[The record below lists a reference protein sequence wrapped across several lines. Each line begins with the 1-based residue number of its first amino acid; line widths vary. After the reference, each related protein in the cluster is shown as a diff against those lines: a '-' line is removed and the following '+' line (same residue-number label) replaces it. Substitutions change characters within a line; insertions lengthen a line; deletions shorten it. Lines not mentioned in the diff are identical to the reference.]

1 MKKLLLPLGL
11 AAALCSP
18 APAWAQTTL
27 TLERALDQ
35 AISRNPAIAAA
46 IKEVEAADG
55 ATRQAGVWRN
65 PELNATVEDTRP
77 ESRTTTFTVGIPL
90 ELGGKRSARVTAAER
105 AAGVAAAELNQVRAD
120 VRSRII
126 NAFFGVLVAQERA
139 QLADSSVGIATRAAD
154 AVTKRVAAGK
164 VSPVDETRA
173 RVDLAQTQLEAV
185 EARSELQTARFAL
198 ATQLGDGAPAFD
210 AVQGDVIKPP
220 ARPDLAELVAQ
231 IEDAPALAA
240 GRLEVERRKAV
251 ADVERSKGAPDLM
264 LTLGGKRDASIG
276 RNQAVIGLSIPLPLF
291 DRNQG
296 AILEASRR
304 AEKADDELRSARLRL
319 LAELQDA
326 SNRLSVAHT
335 SLQTL
340 QSTVLPSAQQAYEA
354 ASKGFDAGKFGFL
367 EVIDAQRA
375 LLQVRA
381 RYLNT
386 LAAAYQAAAA
396 IDRITGR

>member
-1 MKKLLLPLGL
+1 MKKLLWPLGL
-11 AAALCSP
+11 AATLCSP
-18 APAWAQTTL
+18 VPLWAQATL

-35 AISRNPAIAAA
+35 ATSQNPAIAAA
-46 IKEVEAADG
+46 IKEVEAAEG
-55 ATRQAGVWRN
+55 ASRYAGVWRN
-65 PELNATVEDTRP
+65 PELNATIEDTHP
-77 ESRTTTFTVGIPL
+77 ESRTTTVTMDIPL

-105 AAGVAAAELNQVRAD
+105 AAGVAAAELSHVRAD
-120 VRSRII
+120 VRSRVIQ
-126 NAFFGVLVAQERA
+126 AFFGVLVAQERA
-139 QLADSSVGIATRAAD
+139 QLAESSADIAGRAAD
-154 AVTKRVAAGK
+154 AVAKRVAAGK
-164 VSPVDETRA
+164 VSPVEETRA
-173 RVDLAQTQLEAV
+173 RVDLAQTQLECV
-185 EARSELQTARFAL
+185 EARSELQSARFAL
-198 ATQLGDGAPAFD
+198 ATQLGDEKPAFD
-210 AVQGDVIKPP
+210 VVRGDVNRLPV
-220 ARPDLAELVAQ
+220 R
-231 IEDAPALAA
+231 PALADLVSQLDNSPA
-240 GRLEVERRKAV
+240 LAMGRLEVERRRAM
-251 ADVERSKGAPDLM
+251 AEVERSKGAPDLT

-304 AEKADDELRSARLRL
+304 AEKADDDWRAARLRL

-326 SNRLSVAHT
+326 SNRLTVAST

-340 QSTVLPSAQQAYEA
+340 HSTVLPSAQQAYEA

-375 LLQVRA
+375 LLQVRS

>member
-1 MKKLLLPLGL
+1 MKKLLWPLGL
-11 AAALCSP
+11 AATLCSP
-18 APAWAQTTL
+18 VPLWAQATL

-35 AISRNPAIAAA
+35 ATSQNPAIAAA
-46 IKEVEAADG
+46 IKEVEAAEG
-55 ATRQAGVWRN
+55 ASRHAGVWRN
-65 PELNATVEDTRP
+65 PELNATIEDTHP
-77 ESRTTTFTVGIPL
+77 ESRTTTVTMDIPL

-105 AAGVAAAELNQVRAD
+105 AAGVAAAELSHVRAD
-120 VRSRII
+120 VRSRVIQ
-126 NAFFGVLVAQERA
+126 AFFGVLVAQERA
-139 QLADSSVGIATRAAD
+139 QLAESSADIAGRAAD
-154 AVTKRVAAGK
+154 AVAKRVAAGK
-164 VSPVDETRA
+164 VSPVEETRA
-173 RVDLAQTQLEAV
+173 RVDLAQTQLECV
-185 EARSELQTARFAL
+185 EARSELQSARFAL
-198 ATQLGDGAPAFD
+198 ATQLGDEKPAFD
-210 AVQGDVIKPP
+210 VVRGDVNRLPV
-220 ARPDLAELVAQ
+220 R
-231 IEDAPALAA
+231 PALADLVSQLDDSPA
-240 GRLEVERRKAV
+240 LAMGRLEVERRRAM
-251 ADVERSKGAPDLM
+251 AEVERSKGAPDLT

-304 AEKADDELRSARLRL
+304 AEKADDDWRAARLRL

-326 SNRLSVAHT
+326 SNRLAVAST

-340 QSTVLPSAQQAYEA
+340 HSTVLPSAQQA

-375 LLQVRA
+375 LLQVRS